1 MEFQYYLEMSSSKPN
16 YFARWKV
23 EKKLQWR
30 NKIDSFAINTQ
41 KIESHELPI
50 NAERKDK
57 ELLWYYNG
65 LYPQRKKMSFVHE
78 LSLVSSEIVSKDLGK
93 DKASTQ
99 KCSEELISKLGE
111 NYEVSLLQVDEEK

>member
-1 MEFQYYLEMSSSKPN
+1 
-16 YFARWKV
+16 
-23 EKKLQWR
+23 
-30 NKIDSFAINTQ
+30 
-41 KIESHELPI
+41 
-50 NAERKDK
+50 
-57 ELLWYYNG
+57 
-65 LYPQRKKMSFVHE
+65 MSFVHE